1 MNKIVNQTFVL
12 LSALIIAS
20 TVSTHAMAH
29 NHGAKSDKDSSCSP
43 AEESQKSKPAKHAA
57 LSQNVLNERMLMVLI
72 YRLDLTDAQEEALK
86 DIFAQQKTQ
95 LQDQAGLVNA
105 MLDELV
111 KLEPGSDVYNQQID
125 LIAQTRID
133 GWANN
138 MKERGHMH
146 AAIVSMLNSKQ
157 RADFKK
163 FIAEARQ

>member
-1 MNKIVNQTFVL
+1 MNKIVNHTFVL

-29 NHGAKSDKDSSCSP
+29 NHGAKSDKDSSCSSDTV
-43 AEESQKSKPAKHAA
+43 SQKSKPAKHAA

-72 YRLDLTDAQEEALK
+72 YRLDLTDAQEEAVK

-95 LQDQAGLVNA
+95 IQDQAGLVNA

-125 LIAQTRID
+125 MIAQTRTD
-133 GWANN
+133 SWANN

-163 FIAEARQ
+163 VIAEARQ